1 MSFKLLDYINELVVE
16 HTLETPAQT
25 LVQEL
30 DAATL
35 PSDLEIAKFQ
45 AISRAAVEEQQSTL
59 LDRVREDFK
68 IYKSREST
76 YSEALRK
83 LPDSIEEVFNQI
95 VHVVTSKREIVPSGW
110 TMAHRNE
117 TAGIDNDSE
126 LERIWVRMYMLG
138 LIQKPEEA

>member
-1 MSFKLLDYINELVVE
+1 MSFKLLDYLNELVVE

-35 PSDLEIAKFQ
+35 PSDIQIAEFQ
-45 AISRAAVEEQQSTL
+45 AISTAAVEDQQSTL
-59 LDRVREDFK
+59 LSKVRADFRE
-68 IYKSREST
+68 YKNREST

-95 VHVVTSKREIVPSGW
+95 VHVVTSRREIVPSGW
-110 TMAHRNE
+110 TLAHRNE